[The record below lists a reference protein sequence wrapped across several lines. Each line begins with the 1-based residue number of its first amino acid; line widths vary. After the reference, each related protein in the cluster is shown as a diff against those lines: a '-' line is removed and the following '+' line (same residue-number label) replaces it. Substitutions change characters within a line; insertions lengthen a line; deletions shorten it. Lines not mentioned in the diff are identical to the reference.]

1 MYYLS
6 NELQNKIIFPK
17 YYKPINT
24 NLTLN
29 EKIIIGHNFSKLK
42 MVTEQLNS
50 LINEYL
56 YRNKKSNNSKNQL
69 FRFILMKNL
78 CKKKIKYPKNYKTH
92 TNNTNNLNNFIYT
105 NNTNNTHHLNNFIYT
120 NNTNNLNNFIY
131 TNNTHNLNNFIYT
144 NNTHNLNNYTNTFN
158 NNTILFN

>member
-29 EKIIIGHNFSKLK
+29 EKIIIGHNFNKLK

-50 LINEYL
+50 LINEYI
-56 YRNKKSNNSKNQL
+56 YRNKKSNNNKNQ
-69 FRFILMKNL
+69 FFKFVLMKNL
-78 CKKKIKYPKNYKTH
+78 CKKKIKYPKNY
-92 TNNTNNLNNFIYT
+92 NTY
-105 NNTNNTHHLNNFIYT
+105 TNNTHHLNNFIYT
-120 NNTNNLNNFIY
+120 NNY
-131 TNNTHNLNNFIYT
+131 TNTF
-144 NNTHNLNNYTNTFN
+144 NNYTNTFN
-158 NNTILFN
+158 NYNNTFNNYTNTFNNYTNTV

>member
-29 EKIIIGHNFSKLK
+29 EKIIIGHNFNKLK
-42 MVTEQLNS
+42 MITEQLNS
-50 LINEYL
+50 LHNEYV
-56 YRNKKSNNSKNQL
+56 YRNKKSNNNKNQ
-69 FRFILMKNL
+69 FFKFVLMKNL

-92 TNNTNNLNNFIYT
+92 TNNTHDLNNFIYT
-105 NNTNNTHHLNNFIYT
+105 NNI
-120 NNTNNLNNFIY
+120 
-131 TNNTHNLNNFIYT
+131 
-144 NNTHNLNNYTNTFN
+144 NNYTNNVNNYTNICNNYTNIFNNYTNNVN
-158 NNTILFN
+158 NNTILLN

>member
-17 YYKPINT
+17 YYKPITT

-29 EKIIIGHNFSKLK
+29 EKIIIGHNFNKLK

-50 LINEYL
+50 LNNEYV
-56 YRNKKSNNSKNQL
+56 YRNKKSNNNKK
-69 FRFILMKNL
+69 RFIRFVLMKNL
-78 CKKKIKYPKNYKTH
+78 CKKKIKYPKNYKT
-92 TNNTNNLNNFIYT
+92 YT
-105 NNTNNTHHLNNFIYT
+105 H
-120 NNTNNLNNFIY
+120 NLNNFIY

-144 NNTHNLNNYTNTFN
+144 NDTHNLNNYTNSSNNYTNSSN
-158 NNTILFN
+158 NNTILLN

>member
-1 MYYLS
+1 MKNYKMYYLS

-17 YYKPINT
+17 YYKCIQT

-50 LINEYL
+50 LHDEYV
-56 YRNKKSNNSKNQL
+56 YRNRKSNNTNNCF
-69 FRFILMKNL
+69 FRFVLMKNL

-92 TNNTNNLNNFIYT
+92 TNNTNNTNNLNILNNFIYT
-105 NNTNNTHHLNNFIYT
+105 NNYT
-120 NNTNNLNNFIY
+120 NNV
-131 TNNTHNLNNFIYT
+131 
-144 NNTHNLNNYTNTFN
+144 NNYTNNVNNYTNNVNNYINICN
-158 NNTILFN
+158 NNTIFLN